1 MNHASILILDF
12 NSAGRLGL
20 ALQCILESVSNGDL
34 AIRQEYIKTSL
45 PAFWESGLSAAI
57 ARCNPDVI
65 CPVLPQGPLQ
75 QMIALLES
83 IRAQVPKTP
92 LTVITEVREPDEL
105 LKLLQAGA
113 ADFITPPL
121 RSFDILPRI
130 LRLIDHTRRSETT
143 VHAIKEQLGLKQLV
157 GRNEAFL
164 AEIRKIP
171 IIAKCDASVLISGE
185 TGTGKE
191 LCARAIHYLGPRS
204 RKPFLP
210 INCGAIPAELM
221 ENELF
226 GHERGAFTDASSSR
240 LGLIHE
246 AEGGTLFLDEIDA
259 LLPLAQVKL
268 LRFLQEKEYRALG
281 SNKVRKADVRV
292 ITASNANLEAAVASG
307 QLRADFYYRLSTVQL
322 VLPPLR
328 ERRDDIPLF
337 ANALLS
343 RYAVQY
349 NKRIDAVSPE
359 ALRQLLLYHWP
370 GNVRELEHVIERA
383 VVMSENSIIRECDVS
398 LPRSEDPARREGFK
412 EAKEKMV
419 EQFEK
424 SYIQGM
430 LAAFQGNIT
439 KAAQAANKNRRA
451 FWQLIRKH
459 DIDVQSFKPSA
470 SS

>member
-1 MNHASILILDF
+1 MNHTSVLLLDF
-12 NSAGRLGL
+12 NPAGRLGL
-20 ALQCILESVSNGDL
+20 ALQCILESASNGVL
-34 AIRQEYIKTSL
+34 AIKQEYIKPPL
-45 PAFWESGLSAAI
+45 QAFWESGFSEAL
-57 ARCNPDVI
+57 ARSNPDVI
-65 CPVLPQGPLQ
+65 CAVLPQAPLQ
-75 QMIALLES
+75 EMIALLES
-83 IRAQVPKTP
+83 IRAQAPETP

-113 ADFITPPL
+113 VDFMTPPL

-130 LRLIDHTRRSETT
+130 LRLIDHNRRSETP
-143 VHAIKEQLGLKQLV
+143 VHALTEQLGMKQLV

-171 IIAKCDASVLISGE
+171 IIARCDASVLISGE

-204 RKPFLP
+204 GRPFLP
-210 INCGAIPAELM
+210 INCGAIPPELM

-268 LRFLQEKEYRALG
+268 LRFLQEKEYRSLG

-292 ITASNANLEAAVASG
+292 ITASNANLEAAVAGG

-337 ANALLS
+337 THALLS
-343 RYAVQY
+343 KYAAQY
-349 NKRIDAVSPE
+349 DKKIDSVSPE
-359 ALRQLLLYHWP
+359 AVRALLLHHWP

-383 VVMSENSIIRECDVS
+383 VVMSESSIIKQTDIS
-398 LPRSEDPARREGFK
+398 LTRSEDPERREGFK
-412 EAKEKMV
+412 EAKEKIV

-424 SYIQGM
+424 SYIQAM
-430 LAAFQGNIT
+430 LVAFQGNIT
-439 KAAQAANKNRRA
+439 KAARAANKNRRA

-459 DIDVQSFKPSA
+459 GIDVRSFKSSA
-470 SS
+470 S

>member
-1 MNHASILILDF
+1 MNNKIVLLLDF
-12 NSAGRLGL
+12 NSGGSLGL
-20 ALQCILESVSNGDL
+20 GLQSILGSVSNSDL

-45 PAFWESGLSAAI
+45 SAFWESDLSATI
-57 ARCNPDVI
+57 LRCNPDVI
-65 CPVLPQGPLQ
+65 CPVLPPGSLKE
-75 QMIALLES
+75 MIALLEF
-83 IRAQVPKTP
+83 IKAQAPKIP
-92 LTVITEVREPDEL
+92 LSVITEVREPDEL
-105 LKLLQAGA
+105 LRLLQAGA

-143 VHAIKEQLGLKQLV
+143 GHFIKEQLGLKQLV

-226 GHERGAFTDASSSR
+226 GHERGAFTDASNSR

-259 LLPLAQVKL
+259 LLPIAQVKL
-268 LRFLQEKEYRALG
+268 LRFLQDKEYRALG

-292 ITASNANLEAAVASG
+292 ITATNANLEAAVASG
-307 QLRADFYYRLSTVQL
+307 QLRADFYYRLSTVQF

-337 ANALLS
+337 TSALLS
-343 RYAVQY
+343 RYAAQY
-349 NKRIDAVSPE
+349 NKRIEAFSPD
-359 ALRQLLLYHWP
+359 ALRALLLYHWP

-383 VVMSENSIIRECDVS
+383 VVMSENPIINECDLS
-398 LPRSEDPARREGFK
+398 LPRSENPARREEFK
-412 EAKEKMV
+412 EAKAKIV
-419 EQFEK
+419 AQFEK

-459 DIDVQSFKPSA
+459 GIDVQSFKGRA
-470 SS
+470 S

>member
-1 MNHASILILDF
+1 MVDTSILLLDF
-12 NSAGRLGL
+12 NPAGSLGL
-20 ALQCILESVSNGDL
+20 ALQRILESTSNDDL
-34 AIRQEYIKTSL
+34 AIRQAHLKVSL
-45 PAFWESGLSAAI
+45 PSSWESGLSAVI
-57 ARCNPDVI
+57 ARSNPDVI
-65 CPVLPQGPLQ
+65 CPVLPQGPVH

-83 IRAQVPKTP
+83 IRTQAPKIP
-92 LTVITEVREPDEL
+92 VTVITEVREPNEV

-130 LRLIDHTRRSETT
+130 LRLIDHTRRSETAA
-143 VHAIKEQLGLKQLV
+143 HAITEQLGMKQLV
-157 GRNEAFL
+157 GKNEAFL

-171 IIAKCDASVLISGE
+171 IIAKCDASVLIAGE

-191 LCARAIHYLGPRS
+191 LCARAIHYLGPRNG
-204 RKPFLP
+204 RPFLP
-210 INCGAIPAELM
+210 INCGAIPPELM

-292 ITASNANLEAAVASG
+292 ITASNANLEAAVAGG

-322 VLPPLR
+322 LLPPLR
-328 ERRDDIPLF
+328 ERLDDVPLF
-337 ANALLS
+337 ANALLA
-343 RYAVQY
+343 RYAAQY
-349 NKRIDAVSPE
+349 SKKIDALSPD
-359 ALRQLLLYHWP
+359 ALRRLLLYHWP

-383 VVMSENSIIRECDVS
+383 VVMSEGSIILESDISVTRPEG
-398 LPRSEDPARREGFK
+398 PARREGFK
-412 EAKEKMV
+412 EAKEKIV
-419 EQFEK
+419 DQFEK

-430 LAAFQGNIT
+430 LVAFQGNIT
-439 KAAQAANKNRRA
+439 KAARAANKNRRA

-459 DIDVQSFKPSA
+459 GIDVHSFKHSA